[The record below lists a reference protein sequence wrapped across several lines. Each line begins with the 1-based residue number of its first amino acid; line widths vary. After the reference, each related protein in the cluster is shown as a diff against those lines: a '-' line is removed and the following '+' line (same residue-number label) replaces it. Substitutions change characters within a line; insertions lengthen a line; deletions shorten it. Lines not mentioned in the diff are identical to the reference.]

1 MALTDAKIRAAK
13 PTDKAYKLTDG
24 AGMFLLVH
32 PNGSRYWRLRY
43 RILGKEKTLALGVY
57 PEVSLSEARTKR
69 DEARKL
75 ISEGVDPCEQKR
87 AKKVVPDLQ
96 LSFEHIAR
104 RWHASN
110 KQWAQSHSDKVLKSL
125 ETHVFP
131 FIGNITINL
140 DDHIQSV
147 QGKGRYEDEMFII
160 KYFKKGGSAHIT
172 FKRLELIDRI
182 NDIIARHFPSVLSA

>member
-87 AKKVVPDLQ
+87 AKKVVPDY
-96 LSFEHIAR
+96 
-104 RWHASN
+104 N
-110 KQWAQSHSDKVLKSL
+110 SL
-125 ETHVFP
+125 L
-131 FIGNITINL
+131 NILHDAGMPVINNG
-140 DDHIQSV
+140 HNHTA
-147 QGKGRYEDEMFII
+147 I
-160 KYFKKGGSAHIT
+160 KYSKASRHT
-172 FKRLELIDRI
+172 FS
-182 NDIIARHFPSVLSA
+182 PLSATGISQHSVPRSCLSLFVLQKLNKFMKSPVVCSKEYLL

>member
-1 MALTDAKIRAAK
+1 DAKIRAAK

-125 ETHVFP
+125 
-131 FIGNITINL
+131 
-140 DDHIQSV
+140 
-147 QGKGRYEDEMFII
+147 
-160 KYFKKGGSAHIT
+160 
-172 FKRLELIDRI
+172 
-182 NDIIARHFPSVLSA
+182 

>member
-43 RILGKEKTLALGVY
+43 RILGKEKTTALGVY

-75 ISEGVDPCEQKR
+75 ISEGLTLANRKE
-87 AKKVVPDLQ
+87 
-96 LSFEHIAR
+96 
-104 RWHASN
+104 
-110 KQWAQSHSDKVLKSL
+110 LKSS
-125 ETHVFP
+125 P
-131 FIGNITINL
+131 
-140 DDHIQSV
+140 
-147 QGKGRYEDEMFII
+147 
-160 KYFKKGGSAHIT
+160 
-172 FKRLELIDRI
+172 
-182 NDIIARHFPSVLSA
+182 

>member
-69 DEARKL
+69 EEARKL

-96 LSFEHIAR
+96 LSFGND
-104 RWHASN
+104 SN
-110 KQWAQSHSDKVLKSL
+110 LL
-125 ETHVFP
+125 IVFYVQIMP
-131 FIGNITINL
+131 
-140 DDHIQSV
+140 DDFVMQLH
-147 QGKGRYEDEMFII
+147 R
-160 KYFKKGGSAHIT
+160 
-172 FKRLELIDRI
+172 
-182 NDIIARHFPSVLSA
+182 

>member
-43 RILGKEKTLALGVY
+43 RILGKEKPWHLVCIRKFL
-57 PEVSLSEARTKR
+57 LEARTKR

-87 AKKVVPDLQ
+87 AKK
-96 LSFEHIAR
+96 
-104 RWHASN
+104 
-110 KQWAQSHSDKVLKSL
+110 
-125 ETHVFP
+125 
-131 FIGNITINL
+131 
-140 DDHIQSV
+140 
-147 QGKGRYEDEMFII
+147 
-160 KYFKKGGSAHIT
+160 
-172 FKRLELIDRI
+172 
-182 NDIIARHFPSVLSA
+182 

>member
-13 PTDKAYKLTDG
+13 HTDKAYKLTDG

-75 ISEGVDPCEQKR
+75 NRPGFPGECFICELR
-87 AKKVVPDLQ
+87 LPDHR
-96 LSFEHIAR
+96 F
-104 RWHASN
+104 RWKHN
-110 KQWAQSHSDKVLKSL
+110 KLFL
-125 ETHVFP
+125 
-131 FIGNITINL
+131 L
-140 DDHIQSV
+140 
-147 QGKGRYEDEMFII
+147 
-160 KYFKKGGSAHIT
+160 
-172 FKRLELIDRI
+172 L
-182 NDIIARHFPSVLSA
+182 

>member
-75 ISEGVDPCEQKR
+75 ISEGLTLANRKEL
-87 AKKVVPDLQ
+87 KK
-96 LSFEHIAR
+96 LSLIY
-104 RWHASN
+104 S
-110 KQWAQSHSDKVLKSL
+110 SL
-125 ETHVFP
+125 L
-131 FIGNITINL
+131 NILHDAGMPVINNG
-140 DDHIQSV
+140 HNHTA
-147 QGKGRYEDEMFII
+147 I
-160 KYFKKGGSAHIT
+160 KYSKASRHT
-172 FKRLELIDRI
+172 FS
-182 NDIIARHFPSVLSA
+182 PLSATGISQHSIPRTCLSLFVLQKQNKFIKSPVVCSKEYLL